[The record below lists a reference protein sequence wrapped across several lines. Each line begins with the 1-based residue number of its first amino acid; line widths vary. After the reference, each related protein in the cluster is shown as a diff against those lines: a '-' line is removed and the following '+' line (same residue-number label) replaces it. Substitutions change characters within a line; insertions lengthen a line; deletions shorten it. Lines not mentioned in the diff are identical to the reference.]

1 MNKIRLIM
9 EKEFEEIMK
18 NKIILFSILFMP
30 FIFSIFIPMAMLVPM
45 IISPEEFNQS
55 LNASSTGSLNFDG
68 GISAITSQEGMI
80 SFMVRATLPFFMM
93 LPAMLPTIISSYSI
107 IGEKKNRTLEP
118 LLAAPV
124 SVQDIMIGKAIS
136 ALLPAL
142 AATWIAAAIY
152 SAVVWFLTKDIV
164 HQVLVPDMIWLIGLF
179 ILAPMLAFLGVMIT
193 VIISSRV
200 SDPRTA
206 QQVSIVLVL
215 PLVGLFIAQLAGF
228 FLLDERLILI
238 ACLVVFI
245 ADLAVIRIGSKLFD
259 REEILTRW
267 R

>member
-1 MNKIRLIM
+1 MNKIQLII

-30 FIFSIFIPMAMLVPM
+30 LIFSVFIPMAMLVPM
-45 IISPEEFNQS
+45 IMSPDEFNQS
-55 LNASSTGSLNFDG
+55 MNTTTGPIGTSG
-68 GISAITSQEGMI
+68 GISSMTTQEGII
-80 SFMVRATLPFFMM
+80 SFMVTATLPFFMM

-118 LLAAPV
+118 LLAAPI

-136 ALLPAL
+136 ALVPAL
-142 AATWIAAAIY
+142 VATWIAAAIY
-152 SAVVWFLTKDIV
+152 AVVVWLLTNNIV
-164 HQVLVPDMIWLIGLF
+164 HRVLVPDMIWLIGLF
-179 ILAPMLAFLGVMIT
+179 ILGPLLAFLGVMIT
-193 VIISSRV
+193 VIISARV

-206 QQVSIVLVL
+206 QQISVVLIL
-215 PLVGLFIAQLAGF
+215 PLVGIFIAQLAGF
-228 FLLDERLILI
+228 MLLDTKLILI
-238 ACLVVFI
+238 ICVIVLVI
-245 ADLAVIRIGSKLFD
+245 DLAVIRIGSKLFD